1 MRGSRTGPAADYTGA
16 GTLRR
21 VLDVDM
27 LNILRRLV
35 PPTGSE
41 ESRWE
46 RPSPTQEQLRRD
58 LIGVVVF
65 FLISA
70 VALELS
76 RGVGAMAEERS
87 PIWLQHCVLALMI
100 FPLVLRRRFPV
111 AVMLVM
117 SALFI
122 VLSLWIPAL
131 SIQLSYQ
138 VAYFASL
145 YSAVAWAKDRR
156 VLWLGTTVVVVAM
169 TLWLILSLTVSN
181 TFDGMLERV
190 SEGDETWRGIL
201 DPLTSA
207 AVYNFMVNFA
217 YFGGAILA
225 GLSSWRNA
233 LQRTQLAQ
241 QAEQIAQQSA
251 ELARRAVIEERL
263 RIARELHD
271 VVAHHVSV
279 IGVQAGAA
287 RRVMD
292 RKPDVAAES
301 LRTIEQASRQAVTDM
316 RNLLGVLRSDTSV
329 EGADDDGGRHPE
341 PGLPDIS
348 ALAELQREFGLDV
361 TFSRIEDVSGALDD
375 VSAPLALS
383 LYRTAQESLTNVRRH
398 STASAA
404 VMTLRTGQTAEQRWV
419 ELETVDNG
427 RPRPRAEPG
436 SGFGLQGIRERVALH
451 RGAAEIGPRADG
463 GWRVRARFLMS

>member
-1 MRGSRTGPAADYTGA
+1 MVKILKRLTFG
-16 GTLRR
+16 
-21 VLDVDM
+21 LDSDE
-27 LNILRRLV
+27 R
-35 PPTGSE
+35 
-41 ESRWE
+41 RWE
-46 RPSPTQEQLRRD
+46 RPGPTGDHLRRD
-58 LIGVVVF
+58 VIGVVVF
-65 FLISA
+65 FLVSA
-70 VALELS
+70 LALELS

-87 PIWLQHCVLALMI
+87 PIWLQHAVLALMI
-100 FPLVLRRRFPV
+100 FPLVFRRRFPV
-111 AVMLVM
+111 TVMLVM

-122 VLSLWIPAL
+122 ILSLWIPAL
-131 SIQLSYQ
+131 SLQISYQ

-169 TLWLILSLTVSN
+169 TLWLILSLTVAN
-181 TFDGMLERV
+181 TYDGLLERV
-190 SEGDETWRGIL
+190 SEGDETWRGIF

-207 AVYNFMVNFA
+207 ALYYFMVNFA

-225 GLSSWRNA
+225 GMSSWRNA
-233 LQRTQLAQ
+233 LQRTQLAE
-241 QAEQIAQQSA
+241 QAAQIARQSA
-251 ELARRAVIEERL
+251 EIARRAVIEERL

-292 RKPDVAAES
+292 RKPEVAAES

-316 RNLLGVLRSDTSV
+316 RNLLGVLRS
-329 EGADDDGGRHPE
+329 EAAAQNNNKNDDDGGRHPE
-341 PGLPDIS
+341 PGLADIA
-348 ALAELQREFGLDV
+348 ALAENQQDGGLDV
-361 TFSRIEDVSGALDD
+361 TFSRVEDVPDALQE

-404 VMTLRTGQTAEQRWV
+404 VMTLRTGRAGGQRWV

-427 RPRPRAEPG
+427 RPRQRAEAG
-436 SGFGLQGIRERVALH
+436 SGYGLQGIRERVALH
-451 RGAAEIGPRADG
+451 RGTVEIGPRSDG
-463 GWRVRARFLMS
+463 GWRVRARFLLQ

>member
-1 MRGSRTGPAADYTGA
+1 
-16 GTLRR
+16 
-21 VLDVDM
+21 M
-27 LNILRRLV
+27 LNILNRLR
-35 PPTGSE
+35 PDTDSE

-46 RPSPTQEQLRRD
+46 RPGPTPAQLRGD
-58 LIGVVVF
+58 VIGVVVF
-65 FLISA
+65 FLVSA
-70 VALELS
+70 LALELS

-87 PIWLQHCVLALMI
+87 PIWLQHTVLALLI
-100 FPLVLRRRFPV
+100 LPLVFRRRFPV

-122 VLSLWIPAL
+122 ILSLWIPAL
-131 SIQLSYQ
+131 SLQLSYQ

-169 TLWLILSLTVSN
+169 TLWLILSLTVSS
-181 TFDGMLERV
+181 TYDGLLERV
-190 SEGDETWRGIL
+190 QEGDETWRGIL
-201 DPLTSA
+201 DPLASA
-207 AVYNFMVNFA
+207 AVYNFIVNFA
-217 YFGGAILA
+217 YFGGAIMA
-225 GLSSWRNA
+225 GMSSWRNA
-233 LQRTQLAQ
+233 LQRTQLAE
-241 QAEQIAQQSA
+241 QAEQIARQSA

-292 RKPDVAAES
+292 RKPEVAAES

-316 RNLLGVLRSDTSV
+316 RNLLGVLRSETEV
-329 EGADDDGGRHPE
+329 EGLNDDDGGRHPE
-341 PGLPDIS
+341 PGLPDIG
-348 ALAELQREFGLDV
+348 ALAESQREFGLDV
-361 TFSRIEDVSGALDD
+361 TFSRIEDAPGTLED

-398 STASAA
+398 STATAA
-404 VMTLRTGQTAEQRWV
+404 VMTLRTGRTGEQRWV

-427 RPRPRAEPG
+427 RPRPQTASG
-436 SGFGLQGIRERVALH
+436 SGFGLRGIRERVALH
-451 RGAAEIGPRADG
+451 RGTAEIGSRSDG
-463 GWRVRARFLMS
+463 GWRVRARFLLS

>member
-1 MRGSRTGPAADYTGA
+1 M
-16 GTLRR
+16 RR
-21 VLDVDM
+21 VLHVNM
-27 LNILRRLV
+27 VKILKRL
-35 PPTGSE
+35 TFGLDSE
-41 ESRWE
+41 ERRWE
-46 RPSPTQEQLRRD
+46 RPGPTGDHLRRD
-58 LIGVVVF
+58 VIGVVIF
-65 FLISA
+65 FLVSA
-70 VALELS
+70 LALELS

-87 PIWLQHCVLALMI
+87 PVWLQHAVLALMI
-100 FPLVLRRRFPV
+100 FPLVFRRRFPV
-111 AVMLVM
+111 LVMLVM
-117 SALFI
+117 SSLFI
-122 VLSLWIPAL
+122 ILSLWIPAL
-131 SIQLSYQ
+131 SLQLSYQ

-169 TLWLILSLTVSN
+169 TLWLILSLTVAN
-181 TFDGMLERV
+181 TYDGLLERV
-190 SEGDETWRGIL
+190 SEGDETWRGIF

-207 AVYNFMVNFA
+207 ALYYFMVNFA

-225 GLSSWRNA
+225 GMSSWRNA
-233 LQRTQLAQ
+233 LQRTQLAG
-241 QAEQIAQQSA
+241 QATQIARQSA

-279 IGVQAGAA
+279 IGVQAAAA

-292 RKPDVAAES
+292 RKPEVAAES

-316 RNLLGVLRSDTSV
+316 RNLLGVLRSEASV
-329 EGADDDGGRHPE
+329 QNPHNDDDGRHPE
-341 PGLPDIS
+341 PGLADIA
-348 ALAELQREFGLDV
+348 ALAGNQQDGGPEV
-361 TFSRIEDVSGALDD
+361 TFSRVEDVPGALDE

-404 VMTLRTGQTAEQRWV
+404 VMTLRTGRAGEQRWV

-427 RPRPRAEPG
+427 RPRQRVAAS
-436 SGFGLQGIRERVALH
+436 SGYGLQGIRERVALH
-451 RGAAEIGPRADG
+451 RGTAEIGPRSDG
-463 GWRVRARFLMS
+463 GWRVRARFPLQ

>member
-1 MRGSRTGPAADYTGA
+1 
-16 GTLRR
+16 
-21 VLDVDM
+21 M
-27 LNILRRLV
+27 LNLLSRLL
-35 PPTGSE
+35 PATGTE

-58 LIGVVVF
+58 VIGVVIF
-65 FLISA
+65 FVISA

-87 PIWLQHCVLALMI
+87 PIWLQHLVLGFMI
-100 FPLVLRRRFPV
+100 FPLVFRRRFPV

-122 VLSLWIPAL
+122 ILALWIPPL

-207 AVYNFMVNFA
+207 ALYNFIVNFA

-241 QAEQIAQQSA
+241 QAEQIAHQSA

-292 RKPDVAAES
+292 RKPEVAAES
-301 LRTIEQASRQAVTDM
+301 LRTIELASRQAVTDM
-316 RNLLGVLRSDTSV
+316 RNLLGVLRSDTTV

-341 PGLPDIS
+341 PGLPDIG

-361 TFSRIEDVSGALDD
+361 TFSRIEDVPGALED

-404 VMTLRTGQTAEQRWV
+404 VMTLRTGQTGEQRWV

-463 GWRVRARFLMS
+463 GWRVRARFLLS

>member
-1 MRGSRTGPAADYTGA
+1 
-16 GTLRR
+16 
-21 VLDVDM
+21 M
-27 LNILRRLV
+27 LNILNRLT
-35 PPTGSE
+35 PGMEAE

-46 RPSPTQEQLRRD
+46 RPGPTAEQLRRD
-58 LIGVVVF
+58 VTGVVVF
-65 FLISA
+65 FLVSA
-70 VALELS
+70 VTLELS

-87 PIWLQHCVLALMI
+87 PIWLQHAVLALMI
-100 FPLVLRRRFPV
+100 FPLVFRRRFPV

-122 VLSLWIPAL
+122 ILSLWIPAL
-131 SIQLSYQ
+131 SLQLSYQ

-181 TFDGMLERV
+181 TYDGLLEQV

-201 DPLTSA
+201 DTLTSA
-207 AVYNFMVNFA
+207 ALYNFIVNFA

-225 GLSSWRNA
+225 GMSSWRNA
-233 LQRTQLAQ
+233 LQRTQLAE
-241 QAEQIAQQSA
+241 QAAQIARQSA

-292 RKPDVAAES
+292 RKPEVAAES

-316 RNLLGVLRSDTSV
+316 RNLLGVLRSEAATQDT
-329 EGADDDGGRHPE
+329 DDDGGRHPE
-341 PGLPDIS
+341 PGLADIEV
-348 ALAELQREFGLDV
+348 LAKSELDGGLDV
-361 TFSRIEDVSGALDD
+361 AFARVEDAPGALDE

-404 VMTLRTGQTAEQRWV
+404 VMTLRTWCTDGERWV

-427 RPRPRAEPG
+427 RPRQHVEAG
-436 SGFGLQGIRERVALH
+436 SGYGLQGIRERAALH
-451 RGAAEIGPRADG
+451 RGTVEIGPRSDG
-463 GWRVRARFLMS
+463 GWRVRARFLLH

>member
-1 MRGSRTGPAADYTGA
+1 
-16 GTLRR
+16 
-21 VLDVDM
+21 M
-27 LNILRRLV
+27 LNVQSRLA
-35 PPTGSE
+35 PTMDSE
-41 ESRWE
+41 EGRWE
-46 RPSPTQEQLRRD
+46 RPGPTREQLRRD
-58 LIGVVVF
+58 VTGVVVF
-65 FLISA
+65 FLVSA

-87 PIWLQHCVLALMI
+87 PIWLQHAVLALMI
-100 FPLVLRRRFPV
+100 FPLVFRRRFPV

-122 VLSLWIPAL
+122 ILSLWIPAL

-145 YSAVAWAKDRR
+145 YSAVAWARDRR

-169 TLWLILSLTVSN
+169 TLWLILALTVSN
-181 TFDGMLERV
+181 TYDGLLERV
-190 SEGDETWRGIL
+190 AEGDETWRGIF
-201 DPLTSA
+201 DPLTSMA
-207 AVYNFMVNFA
+207 LYNFIVNFA

-241 QAEQIAQQSA
+241 QAEQIASQSA

-301 LRTIEQASRQAVTDM
+301 LRTIEQASRQAVADM
-316 RNLLGVLRSDTSV
+316 RNLLGVLRSETTMQ
-329 EGADDDGGRHPE
+329 APNDDDGGRHPE
-341 PGLPDIS
+341 PGLADLG
-348 ALAELQREFGLDV
+348 ALAEIQRDFGLDV
-361 TFSRIEDVSGALDD
+361 TFARVEDVPGALEK

-404 VMTLRTGQTAEQRWV
+404 VMTLRTGQTGEQRWV

-427 RPRPRAEPG
+427 SPRPRVESG
-436 SGFGLQGIRERVALH
+436 SGYGLQGIRERVALH
-451 RGAAEIGPRADG
+451 RGVVEIGPRSDG
-463 GWRVRARFLMS
+463 GWRVRARFLLH